1 MSIGKP
7 MPVIPYKTRMRQH
20 PKEENFSKGEE
31 DDVLLE
37 LKIIF

>member
-7 MPVIPYKTRMRQH
+7 MPVIPYKTRSIQ
-20 PKEENFSKGEE
+20 KKKNFRKGEE